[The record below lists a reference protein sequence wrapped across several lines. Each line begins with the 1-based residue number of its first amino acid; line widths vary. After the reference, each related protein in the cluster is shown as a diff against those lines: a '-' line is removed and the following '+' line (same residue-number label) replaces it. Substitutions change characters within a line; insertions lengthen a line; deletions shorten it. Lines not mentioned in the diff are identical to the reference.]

1 MSKSILAQLRRAA
14 YTSGRLLGDVG
25 AVKSGKPSK
34 VAKRLGNKVIGR
46 FVGKFWLR

>member
-1 MSKSILAQLRRAA
+1 MASILTQLRKVA

-34 VAKRLGNKVIGR
+34 IGKRLGNKVIGR
-46 FVGKFWLR
+46 FMGKFWWR